1 VGRDAAARRLSR
13 LNLPPFPRDHICGA
27 AFLRPGDRFVKVI
40 RPEKNEA
47 PIETQRPARAEP
59 GMPPA
64 VIRLALFALV
74 LVILGVV
81 MLALR

>member
-1 VGRDAAARRLSR
+1 
-13 LNLPPFPRDHICGA
+13 
-27 AFLRPGDRFVKVI
+27 VKVI

-47 PIETQRPARAEP
+47 PMETQRPARAEP